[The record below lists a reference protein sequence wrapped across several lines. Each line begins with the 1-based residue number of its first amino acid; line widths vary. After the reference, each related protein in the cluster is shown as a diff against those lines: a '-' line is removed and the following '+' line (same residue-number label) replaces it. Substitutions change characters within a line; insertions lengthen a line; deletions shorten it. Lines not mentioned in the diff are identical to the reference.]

1 MHDDGCVDTVV
12 LTHTP
17 KLRQSGTLPPN
28 FAITGYATERIELLT
43 STQLSTYTP
52 SFDLR
57 HPLPNV
63 AITGYVTELALN
75 SLPPRSCPPSLSAP
89 SESSYNSDS
98 GLVNFILLL
107 PCFNSTQGK

>member
-57 HPLPNV
+57 HPLPNF
-63 AITGYVTELALN
+63 AITGYATEAAPLLISAQLSTIAVSALRKQ
-75 SLPPRSCPPSLSAP
+75 LQQRQRSC
-89 SESSYNSDS
+89 
-98 GLVNFILLL
+98 
-107 PCFNSTQGK
+107 